1 MVSFEAGFIKYAN
14 ESGLPTE
21 QAVQML
27 KRAMEYPGAQDMFKA
42 LPAEHEEQQSP
53 DHVAMLADMMKQQL
67 LHEQIGDYQKQ
78 IQLT

>member
-1 MVSFEAGFIKYAN
+1 MVSFEAGFIKYAT
-14 ESGLPTE
+14 ESGLSDQ

-27 KRAMEYPGAQDMFKA
+27 KRAMDYPGAQDMFKE
-42 LPAEHEEQQSP
+42 LPEEHEQQTNP
-53 DHVAMLADMMKQQL
+53 GNMAVLADMVKQQL